1 MKQAVLQQDNK
12 IAYTTL
18 QCTETVYFSNVI
30 IDGLDL
36 DVRVKKKEIWVSC
49 RQQLSV

>member
-1 MKQAVLQQDNK
+1 MKQAVLQQNNK

-18 QCTETVYFSNVI
+18 QCTETVYFGNVI

-36 DVRVKKKEIWVSC
+36 DVRVIKLRYGWVVGNN
-49 RQQLSV
+49 SV